1 MWVAESGSPLPLY
14 EEASMDR
21 GTIVR
26 RLTTVALAAALTA
39 CSEPTSAPRLDES
52 EPNLNVIAPSGLLVC
67 PNTTFDFAW
76 SIVGRLGG
84 LLSLDGHQ
92 VIFGQQSLLSL
103 AFVTI
108 REPISPYVEIEV
120 RVNGREHYQFGQP
133 VTVVL
138 DYSRCPESSLP
149 PGPLT
154 AWQIDPATNAFIQ
167 NMHGVDNRAART
179 VTFTTDHF
187 SGYAVAQ

>member
-1 MWVAESGSPLPLY
+1 MV
-14 EEASMDR
+14 R
-21 GTIVR
+21 GTIAR
-26 RLTTVALAAALTA
+26 RLTTLALAAALTA

-52 EPNLNVIAPSGLLVC
+52 QPNLNETSASGLLVC
-67 PNTTFDFAW
+67 PQSSFDFAW
-76 SIVGRLGG
+76 SIIGPLGG
-84 LLSLDGHQ
+84 LLTLNGNQ
-92 VIFGQQSLLSL
+92 VIIAPQSLLSL

-108 REPISPYVEIEV
+108 RQPISPYVEIQV
-120 RVNGREHYQFGQP
+120 RVNGREHWEFAQP

-154 AWQIDPATNAFIQ
+154 AWQIDPLTNEFIED
-167 NMHGVDNRAART
+167 MHGVDDRAART

>member
-1 MWVAESGSPLPLY
+1 MV
-14 EEASMDR
+14 R
-21 GTIVR
+21 GKIAR
-26 RLTTVALAAALTA
+26 RLRTLALAAALTA

-52 EPNLNVIAPSGLLVC
+52 EPNFNESSASGLLVC
-67 PNTTFDFAW
+67 PNRTFDFAW
-76 SIVGRLGG
+76 SIVGRFGG
-84 LLSLDGHQ
+84 LLSLNGNQ
-92 VIFGQQSLLSL
+92 VIIAPQSLLSL

-120 RVNGREHYQFGQP
+120 RVNGREHFDFAQP

-149 PGPLT
+149 AGPLT
-154 AWQIDPATNAFIQ
+154 AWQIDPATNAFIED
-167 NMHGVDNRAART
+167 MHGVDDRAART

>member
-1 MWVAESGSPLPLY
+1 MWVAEAGSPLPLY
-14 EEASMDR
+14 EEASMNR

-39 CSEPTSAPRLDES
+39 CSEPTSAPRSDES
-52 EPNLNVIAPSGLLVC
+52 EPNLNVIAPSGLLLC

-76 SIVGRLGG
+76 SLVGRFTSV
-84 LLSLDGHQ
+84 LSLNGHQ
-92 VIFGQQSLLSL
+92 VIFAPGSLLSL

-120 RVNGREHYQFGQP
+120 RVNGREHWDFGQP
-133 VTVVL
+133 VTVIL

-149 PGPLT
+149 DGPLT
-154 AWQIDPATNAFIQ
+154 VWQIDPTTNAFIQ
-167 NMHGVDNRAART
+167 NMNGIDDRAART
-179 VTFTTDHF
+179 VRFETDHF

>member
-1 MWVAESGSPLPLY
+1 
-14 EEASMDR
+14 MDR

-52 EPNLNVIAPSGLLVC
+52 QPSLNESSASGLLVC
-67 PNTTFDFAW
+67 PVSSFDFAW
-76 SIVGRLGG
+76 SLFGRLGG
-84 LLSLDGHQ
+84 VLTLNGHQ
-92 VIFGQQSLLSL
+92 VILAPQSLLSL

-108 REPISPYVEIEV
+108 RQPVSPYVEIEV
-120 RVNGREHYQFGQP
+120 RVNGREHYEFAQP

-138 DYSRCPESSLP
+138 DYSRCPDSSLP

-167 NMHGVDNRAART
+167 DMHGVDDRTART